1 MASGN
6 TLLRQRLATILV
18 ADVAGYS
25 RLMGSDECGTVASLD
40 SARTV
45 FRREVDAHRGRVVDM
60 AGDSVLAVFDSAAGA
75 VDCALTVQHTLGDAA
90 RKLPE
95 NCRMLFRIGIHLGDV
110 MEKDDGTVY
119 GDGVNIAA
127 RLEGLAEPGGIAVSE
142 SVLGVV
148 KRRVAASF
156 DDLGEQQ
163 VKNIAEPVRAFRVRA
178 AAVAAVEGV
187 SVGAAAPAAAP
198 TASPRPAASPRDR
211 VDKPSIAVLP
221 LDNMSGDPEQDFFAD
236 GITEDIITE
245 LSRFRELFVISRN
258 SSFKYKGKPVNVQQ
272 FARELGVQYVV
283 EGSVRKAGRRV
294 RITVQLIDAET
305 DRHVWAER
313 YDRDLEDIF
322 AIQDEVTMAIVA
334 ILPGRVEASVRDR
347 AARKTT
353 DNMAAYECVL
363 TGKVLHHRSN
373 RDDNAK
379 AQQLL
384 DRAIGLDPNYAHAHA
399 WKACVLGQTW
409 VHNWC
414 ESRLETQDRIMAALR
429 TALALDDN
437 DSDVHRILAAIN
449 IIQDNFDEAV
459 YHQRRALGLNPND
472 DLVVV
477 QQGEIL
483 TWIGQPEEGIEWI
496 RKAMRLNPYH
506 PERFFSHLARACF
519 AARRYREAVDALK
532 CISAPDPLQ
541 RALGSGCHALLGD
554 VAAADEQRQATLA
567 AAPTLTIAEILATLH
582 YKDPAHRE
590 HHRQSLERAGFPA

>member
-6 TLLRQRLATILV
+6 TSLRQRLATILV

-45 FRREVDAHRGRVVDM
+45 FRSAVAAHRGRVVDM

-75 VDCALTVQHTLGDAA
+75 VDCALAVQRTLGEAAA
-90 RKLPE
+90 RMPE
-95 NCRMLFRIGIHLGDV
+95 NCRMHFRIGIHLGDV

-127 RLEGLAEPGGIAVSE
+127 RLEGLADPGGVAVSE

-156 DDLGEQQ
+156 DDLGEQH
-163 VKNIAEPVRAFRVRA
+163 VKNIAEPVRAYRVRA
-178 AAVAAVEGV
+178 GALAAAQGSGEPAA
-187 SVGAAAPAAAP
+187 SAAPARPPAAP
-198 TASPRPAASPRDR
+198 RER

-221 LDNMSGDPEQDFFAD
+221 FDNMSGDPEQDFFAD

-283 EGSVRKAGRRV
+283 EGSVRKAARRV

-334 ILPGRVEASVRDR
+334 VLPGRVEAAARDR
-347 AARKTT
+347 ASRKTT

-373 RDDNAK
+373 REDNAK

-384 DRAIGLDPNYAHAHA
+384 DRAIELDPNYAHAHA

-409 VHNWC
+409 VYNWC
-414 ESRLETQDRIMAALR
+414 ESRLETQARIMASLR

-449 IIQDNFDEAV
+449 VIQENFDEAV

-483 TWIGQPEEGIEWI
+483 TWLGQPEEGIEWI

-506 PERFFSHLARACF
+506 PERFWSHLARACF
-519 AARRYREAVDALK
+519 AARRYRDAIDALK
-532 CISAPDPLQ
+532 CIAAPDALQ
-541 RALGSGCHALLGD
+541 RALGAGCHAQLGD
-554 VAAADEQRQATLA
+554 AAAAEEQRRATLA
-567 AAPTLTIAEILATLH
+567 AAPQLTVTEVLASLH
-582 YKDPAHRE
+582 YKDAAHRE
-590 HHRQSLERAGFPA
+590 HHRESLARAGFPA

>member
-1 MASGN
+1 MAISEGE
-6 TLLRQRLATILV
+6 LRQRLATILV

-40 SARTV
+40 RARAV
-45 FRREVDAHRGRVVDM
+45 FRSEVAAHRGRVVDM

-75 VDCALTVQHTLGDAA
+75 VDCALAVQRTLGDAA
-90 RKLPE
+90 RE
-95 NCRMLFRIGIHLGDV
+95 VAESCRMLFRIGIHLGDV

-156 DDLGEQQ
+156 DDLGEQH
-163 VKNIAEPVRAFRVRA
+163 VKNIAEPVRAYRVRA
-178 AAVAAVEGV
+178 GAVAAAEGSRE
-187 SVGAAAPAAAP
+187 SVATTAPARPAAA
-198 TASPRPAASPRDR
+198 ARDR

-305 DRHVWAER
+305 DRHLWAER

-334 ILPGRVEASVRDR
+334 ILPGRVEAAARDR

-373 RDDNAK
+373 REDNAK
-379 AQQLL
+379 AQQLF
-384 DRAIGLDPNYAHAHA
+384 DRAIELDPNYAHAHA

-409 VHNWC
+409 VYNWC
-414 ESRLETQDRIMAALR
+414 ESRLETQQRIVASLK

-437 DSDVHRILAAIN
+437 DSDVHRVLAAIN
-449 IIQDNFDEAV
+449 VIQENFDEAV

-483 TWIGQPEEGIEWI
+483 TWLGQPEEGIEWI
-496 RKAMRLNPYH
+496 EKAMRLNPYH
-506 PERFFSHLARACF
+506 PERFWSHLARACF
-519 AARRYREAVDALK
+519 SARRYRDAIDALK
-532 CISAPDPLQ
+532 CIAAPDPLQ
-541 RALGSGCHALLGD
+541 RALGAGCLAQLGD
-554 VAAADEQRQATLA
+554 AAAADEQRRATLA
-567 AAPTLTIAEILATLH
+567 AAPALTIAEVLASLH

-590 HHRQSLERAGFPA
+590 HHRESLERAGFPA

>member
-6 TLLRQRLATILV
+6 LSIRQRLATILV

-25 RLMGSDECGTVASLD
+25 RLMGSDECGTVAALD
-40 SARTV
+40 SARAV
-45 FRREVDAHRGRVVDM
+45 FRSEIAAHRGRVVDM

-75 VDCALTVQHTLGDAA
+75 VDCALAVQGALGEAA
-90 RKLPE
+90 SAVAE
-95 NCRMLFRIGIHLGDV
+95 SCRMLFRIGIHLGDV
-110 MEKDDGTVY
+110 QEKDDGTIY

-127 RLEGLAEPGGIAVSE
+127 RLEGLADPGGIAVSE

-156 DDLGEQQ
+156 DDLGEQP
-163 VKNIAEPVRAFRVRA
+163 VKNIAEPVRAYRVRA
-178 AAVAAVEGV
+178 AAVAGV
-187 SVGAAAPAAAP
+187 TGEKAATSAAPIAPASAA
-198 TASPRPAASPRDR
+198 RDR

-221 LDNMSGDPEQDFFAD
+221 FDNMSGDPEQDFFAD

-258 SSFKYKGKPVNVQQ
+258 SSFKYKGKAVNVQQ

-305 DRHVWAER
+305 DRHLWAER

-334 ILPGRVEASVRDR
+334 VLPGRVEAAARDR

-353 DNMAAYECVL
+353 DNMAAWECVL

-373 RDDNAK
+373 RGDNAK

-384 DRAIGLDPNYAHAHA
+384 DRAIQLDPNYAHAHA

-409 VHNWC
+409 VYNWC
-414 ESRLETQDRIMAALR
+414 ESRLETQERIVESLK

-437 DSDVHRILAAIN
+437 DSDVHRILAALN
-449 IIQDNFDEAV
+449 VIQENFDEAV

-483 TWIGQPEEGIEWI
+483 TWLGQPEEGIEWI

-506 PERFFSHLARACF
+506 PERFWSHLARACF
-519 AARRYREAVDALK
+519 AARRYRDAIDALK

-541 RALGSGCHALLGD
+541 RALTAGCHAQLGD
-554 VAAADEQRQATLA
+554 AGAADEQRRAALA
-567 AAPTLTIAEILATLH
+567 AAPALTIAEVLASLH

-590 HHRQSLERAGFPA
+590 HHRESLERAGFPA